1 MAGLCTPL
9 PTLRLRPHG
18 RRRTARGRCGSLF
31 LHRNGLAPSTPCRS
45 PGALRVKSGHKPK
58 LGSVREGLPCGT
70 VASVVPVREIL
81 ANGRADFRQIRNVTQ
96 PCGLPR
102 AMRGALSSR
111 QGFPTLFARR
121 PRRSR
126 RWDSDA
132 CKLDRLG
139 RSLPQHSHRPQGS
152 LHRLPFSDR
161 AEDRRPGR
169 HGRSRFRGSS
179 HTG

>member
-1 MAGLCTPL
+1 LVLTMTGDRGPPAFAEP
-9 PTLRLRPHG
+9 RLG
-18 RRRTARGRCGSLF
+18 RALQRKSDFHSARYTSGTGSYRGRS
-31 LHRNGLAPSTPCRS
+31 RI
-45 PGALRVKSGHKPK
+45 RVESGHKPK